1 MNITK
6 KLPVTVLSGFL
17 GAGKTTLLN
26 HVLHNKEGLKVAVI
40 VNDMS
45 EVNVDAELVK
55 SENTLSRTEE
65 KLVEMSNGCICC
77 TLREDLMIEVE
88 RLAKEDRFDYL
99 LIESTGISEPVPVA
113 QTFSFVD
120 EENGIDLSKFSY
132 VDTMVTVVDAFNFFK
147 DFGSPETLMDRKL
160 TDIEGDYRTIVN
172 LLTDQIEFANVII
185 LNKKDLVSEEHI
197 GVLKAAIHKLNPSAK
212 IIESSFSKVDPKK
225 ILNTGLFNFEEAEQ
239 SAGWIEELNKDEHTP
254 ETEEYGIS
262 SFVYRS
268 QKPFDPARFWY
279 YVQHHFPSTIIRS
292 KGLFWLASR
301 PEQALIWGQAGGSLR
316 ADSAGVWWSSMPFEK
331 RIRYM
336 AFVENQKQ
344 IEAGWNETFGDRK
357 NEIVF
362 IGQDMDETAIKS
374 ALEACL
380 ATEDELATQKWKHG
394 NRATR
399 MNGQCSGL
407 MFINLKKSLVSI
419 RRYLLKHPGESY
431 NYYHLAG
438 CLRFQR
444 IIVKLD
450 LQLLQLSSFRTDGPI
465 QLALQFL

>member
-1 MNITK
+1 MQISK

-132 VDTMVTVVDAFNFFK
+132 IDTMVTVVDAFNFFK
-147 DFGSPETLMDRKL
+147 DFGSPETLMDRSL
-160 TDIEGDYRTIVN
+160 TDMEGDFRTIVN

-185 LNKKDLVSEEHI
+185 LNKTDLVSKEHLGTLRSI
-197 GVLKAAIHKLNPSAK
+197 IEKLNPGAK
-212 IIESSFSKVDPKK
+212 IVESSFSQVNYKQ

-239 SAGWIEELNKDEHTP
+239 SAGWIEELKKEEHTP
-254 ETEEYGIS
+254 ETE
-262 SFVYRS
+262 
-268 QKPFDPARFWY
+268 
-279 YVQHHFPSTIIRS
+279 
-292 KGLFWLASR
+292 
-301 PEQALIWGQAGGSLR
+301 
-316 ADSAGVWWSSMPFEK
+316 
-331 RIRYM
+331 
-336 AFVENQKQ
+336 
-344 IEAGWNETFGDRK
+344 
-357 NEIVF
+357 
-362 IGQDMDETAIKS
+362 
-374 ALEACL
+374 
-380 ATEDELATQKWKHG
+380 
-394 NRATR
+394 
-399 MNGQCSGL
+399 
-407 MFINLKKSLVSI
+407 
-419 RRYLLKHPGESY
+419 
-431 NYYHLAG
+431 
-438 CLRFQR
+438 
-444 IIVKLD
+444 
-450 LQLLQLSSFRTDGPI
+450 
-465 QLALQFL
+465 